1 MFDWIGLCMVLRPR
15 LSNAVLHHM
24 EDPTNSQST
33 EGKKLQRK
41 TTQTTQR
48 KHKLHL
54 GMFELPYNHLHSL
67 QINDEIP
74 SVCTSCNWLIT
85 ENIYG

>member
-15 LSNAVLHHM
+15 LSNAVLYHM

-48 KHKLHL
+48 KQTALRH
-54 GMFELPYNHLHSL
+54 
-67 QINDEIP
+67 
-74 SVCTSCNWLIT
+74 V
-85 ENIYG
+85 